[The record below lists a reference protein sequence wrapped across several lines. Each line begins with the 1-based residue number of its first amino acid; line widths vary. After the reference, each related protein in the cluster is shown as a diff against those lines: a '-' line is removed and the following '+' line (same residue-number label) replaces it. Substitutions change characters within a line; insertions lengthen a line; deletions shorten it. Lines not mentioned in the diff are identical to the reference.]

1 MTVAEDTTLHVTE
14 LFTTDQR
21 AELEALA
28 NQVRFPLGHTV
39 FWEGQPSFSVLIIRE
54 GTVKVTRKDAG
65 GNEVVL
71 AIRGG
76 DQVIGEEGVLMG
88 EPRSATVTTITD
100 VTALTVRAE
109 DLLLFVEERNL
120 WRTMYQ
126 AAVHR
131 RRQLDERLVQLREED
146 AGTRLARCLLDLVDE
161 LGQET
166 EDGWVIESTL
176 SQLDLATRI
185 TASRDSVAQE
195 LRKFRKDGLVTTGPR
210 RIVVKDL
217 TALRAMTPR

>member
-1 MTVAEDTTLHVTE
+1 MAEDTTLHVTE

-28 NQVRFPLGHTV
+28 DQVQFPPEHTV
-39 FWEGQPSFSVLIIRE
+39 FWEGQPSLSVLIIRE
-54 GTVKVTRKDAG
+54 GTVKVTRRDAE

-76 DQVIGEEGVLMG
+76 DQVIGEEGVLMD
-88 EPRSATVTTITD
+88 EVRSATVTTITD
-100 VTALTVRAE
+100 VTALIVRAE
-109 DLLLFVEERNL
+109 ELLRFVEERNL

-126 AAVHR
+126 AAVRR
-131 RRQLDERLVQLREED
+131 RRQLDERLVRLRDED
-146 AGTRLARCLLDLVDE
+146 VGTRLARCLLDLVHE
-161 LGQET
+161 IGVET
-166 EDGWVIESTL
+166 EDGWVIKSTL

-185 TASRDSVAQE
+185 TASRDAVAVE
-195 LRKFRKDGLVTTGPR
+195 LRKLRDNDLVTTGRR

-217 TALRAMTPR
+217 NALRDMTTR

>member
-28 NQVRFPLGHTV
+28 DQVRFPLEHTV

-54 GTVKVTRKDAG
+54 GTVKVTRKDAE

-76 DQVIGEEGVLMG
+76 NQVIGEEGVLMD
-88 EPRSATVTTITD
+88 EPRSATVTTITE
-100 VTALTVRAE
+100 VTALTVRADE
-109 DLLLFVEERNL
+109 LLRFVEERNL

-126 AAVHR
+126 AAVRR

-146 AGTRLARCLLDLVDE
+146 VGTRLARCLLDLVHE
-161 LGQET
+161 TGKET
-166 EDGWVIESTL
+166 EAGWVIESSL

-185 TASRDSVAQE
+185 TASRDAVAQE
-195 LRKFRKDGLVTTGPR
+195 LRKLRKSDLVTTAR
-210 RIVVKDL
+210 RKIVVKNL
-217 TALRAMTPR
+217 TALQDMTSR

>member
-28 NQVRFPLGHTV
+28 DDVRYPSKHTV
-39 FWEGQPSFSVLIIRE
+39 FWEGQPSLSVLIIRE
-54 GTVKVTRKDAG
+54 GTVKVTRRDAD

-88 EPRSATVTTITD
+88 ESRAATVTTITD

-109 DLLLFVEERNL
+109 ELLRFVEERNL

-126 AAVHR
+126 AAVRR

-146 AGTRLARCLLDLVDE
+146 VGTRLARCLLDLVDE
-161 LGQET
+161 LGKET
-166 EDGWVIESTL
+166 GDGWVIESTL

-195 LRKFRKDGLVTTGPR
+195 LRKFRKAGLVTTGQH

-217 TALRAMTPR
+217 TALRAMTTR